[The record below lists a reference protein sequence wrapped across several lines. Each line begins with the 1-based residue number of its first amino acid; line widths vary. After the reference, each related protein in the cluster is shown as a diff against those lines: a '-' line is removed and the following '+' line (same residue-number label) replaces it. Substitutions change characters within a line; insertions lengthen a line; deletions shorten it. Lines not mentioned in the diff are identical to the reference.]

1 MSSLKKYRAEEFALL
16 AYLLLALVLTYPLIV
31 NVASHVP
38 GDGSDDPALAW
49 NLWWVPYS
57 LIHLGASPIY
67 TDYMFYPIGLNL
79 AFYTLTYLNAL
90 LSIPFQF
97 VFNVIVA
104 ANVNVWLSFVL
115 SGFGAYLLMK
125 YLFQVSSFKFQV
137 DQPETW
143 NGQLENLA
151 AFAAGA
157 VYAFSSNKF
166 LYASL
171 GQFNIASSQ
180 WIPFYILFL
189 LKTTNASNTQHA
201 TRNLFYG
208 FLLGLFLLF
217 QALSEFIFASFLII
231 FTALYLAYWLI
242 AHRFRP
248 SSFVLRLSSFV
259 IAILTFTLPML
270 PILAAMIQDTLT
282 EGDFI
287 QSGLGF
293 ADVFSSDAF
302 GFFVPSHLHPILG
315 NLEAQ
320 FHFAYTN
327 FAYLGFVALALAM
340 VALIAVPRARL
351 WGFFGLIFVAI
362 SLGPNLTINGTRYAQ
377 SVPMPFDLLLEI
389 PFIKGNRYPSRW
401 SVMVTLALAVLVG
414 YGLVWLLDKV
424 GSWWKAAGR
433 KRFLLVAYC
442 LMLALLLFEHLSL
455 PLPLSN
461 LTVPDAYQII
471 AHDKGDFTV
480 LEIPLAWRNGFR
492 MTGTLDQAMMFAQFY
507 QTAHRHPILG
517 GNTSRNPEFKFQY
530 FTEAPVINSIIAI
543 ETGHKLDDATI
554 ARDKQLAPD
563 VLRFFGVRYIVWH
576 SPRNPENRAK
586 LDAARAYVQYV
597 LPVTKISEVS
607 DDTGETV
614 VFRVNDL
621 PPLNQTMIRPSDAL
635 ARLNFGE
642 GWGAL
647 SGERFVWAQRRQAR
661 FFVRVDTPGRAARLT
676 FSAVAPP
683 GLSEQPMTVVVNGEV
698 VGQVVLTQCLAC
710 KTGVQIPA
718 RVLRAGMN
726 EIILCFDRLVSASSI
741 HETASTYLVARNG
754 PQSPVNVVVRSAGS
768 EIGDFAH
775 IYVKGVDVAQN
786 RRGYNL
792 VVIDPATGNLE
803 ANVVFDTFAS
813 ADESARLAQFI
824 EQIPNGKIVV
834 AAVRDEASR
843 NLTRA
848 AVEALRSIGAQED
861 LQAKWRWSH
870 AIIGV
875 KGAAPGSVWEAAF
888 ETMPAQLVLGIS
900 ATEPKV
906 AAAIE
911 WIKIE

>member
-16 AYLLLALVLTYPLIV
+16 AYLLLALVLTYPLIL

-57 LIHLGASPIY
+57 MIHLGKSPIH
-67 TDYMFYPIGLNL
+67 TDYLFYPIGLNL

-90 LSIPFQF
+90 LSIPFQYA
-97 VFNVIVA
+97 FNVIVA

-166 LYASL
+166 LYVSL

-189 LKTTNASNTQHA
+189 LKLTDDRRRLTEKRVAIH
-201 TRNLFYG
+201 YG

-293 ADVFSSDAF
+293 ADVFSSDAL

-315 NLEAQ
+315 NLESH

-327 FAYLGFVALALAM
+327 FAYLGFGALTLAM
-340 VALIAVPRARL
+340 IALITVPRARI

-362 SLGPNLTINGTRYAQ
+362 SLGPKLTLNGTRYAQ

-389 PFIKGNRYPSRW
+389 PFVKGNRYPSRW

-424 GSWWKAAGR
+424 GSWWKTVGG
-433 KRFLLVAYC
+433 KRFLLTAYC
-442 LMLALLLFEHLSL
+442 LLFTLLLFEHLSL

-461 LTVPDAYQII
+461 LTVPDAYPII
-471 AHDKGDFTV
+471 AQDKGDFTV

-517 GNTSRNPEFKFQY
+517 GNTSRNPELKFQY
-530 FTEAPVINSIIAI
+530 FTEAPVINSIIAV
-543 ETGHKLDDATI
+543 ETGHKLDNAI
-554 ARDKQLAPD
+554 IQRDRELAPD

-597 LPVTKISEVS
+597 LSVTKISEVT

-614 VFRVNDL
+614 VFRVDDL

-647 SGERFVWAQRRQAR
+647 GGTRVWATRREAKM
-661 FFVRVDTPGRAARLT
+661 FVRNDSPRDATLSFRVYAPMPNQRIALKINGRVVCTLTVQSNWGEYGCRVAREDWNT
-676 FSAVAPP
+676 
-683 GLSEQPMTVVVNGEV
+683 
-698 VGQVVLTQCLAC
+698 
-710 KTGVQIPA
+710 
-718 RVLRAGMN
+718 GMN
-726 EIILCFDRLVSASSI
+726 ELGFTFDVLTPVRTWDSVNIVAS
-741 HETASTYLVARNG
+741 
-754 PQSPVNVVVRSAGS
+754 SAGS
-768 EIGDFAH
+768 EVGDFAH
-775 IYVKGVDVAQN
+775 IFVNGIDESLNQ
-786 RRGYNL
+786 RGYNI
-792 VVIDPATGNLE
+792 VVIDPSSGTIESRGA
-803 ANVVFDTFAS
+803 FDTFAS
-813 ADESARLAQFI
+813 AAESARLVQFI
-824 EQIPNGKIVV
+824 EQIPNGKIVI

-848 AVEALRSIGAQED
+848 AVEALRLIGAQID
-861 LQAKWRWSH
+861 LREKFRWSH
-870 AIIGV
+870 AILGV
-875 KGAAPGSVWEAAF
+875 KGGNAVESANEIA
-888 ETMPAQLVLGIS
+888 PAQLVVGIG
-900 ATEPKV
+900 ALEPNV